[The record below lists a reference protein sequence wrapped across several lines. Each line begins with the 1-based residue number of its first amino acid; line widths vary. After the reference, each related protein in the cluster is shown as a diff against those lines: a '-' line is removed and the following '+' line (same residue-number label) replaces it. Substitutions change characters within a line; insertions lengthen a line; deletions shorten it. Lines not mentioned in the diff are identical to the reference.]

1 MKRSGLLT
9 CGLVLLACVAHGCG
23 GAGARP
29 RPAPGRA
36 ALVVTVRAEPKSGYR
51 DTTGQSGAYEV
62 GAVGAGRVYETID
75 YRALDDIVVWVEP
88 AGAAEAPAPAQLLAI
103 DVGRPSGALRV
114 SGLNE
119 PWTIRNSAPEPL
131 PVYARYES
139 GDVVD
144 IGTVAPGATAA
155 HQPKEPGLVEI
166 LSDPRPDALAR
177 VYVAPVPS
185 TGGGRL
191 ARVVRSGAKEAFND
205 LPPGP
210 ARVHA
215 WHPRLPGSSATV
227 TLRAG
232 ATTGANLAVGVN
244 RLPKVP

>member
-23 GAGARP
+23 GARP

-62 GAVGAGRVYETID
+62 GAVGAGRAYETID

-88 AGAAEAPAPAQLLAI
+88 AGAVEVPAPPESLAI

-131 PVYARYES
+131 PVDARYES

-144 IGTVAPGATAA
+144 
-155 HQPKEPGLVEI
+155 
-166 LSDPRPDALAR
+166 
-177 VYVAPVPS
+177 
-185 TGGGRL
+185 
-191 ARVVRSGAKEAFND
+191 
-205 LPPGP
+205 
-210 ARVHA
+210 
-215 WHPRLPGSSATV
+215 
-227 TLRAG
+227 LR
-232 ATTGANLAVGVN
+232 T
-244 RLPKVP
+244 